1 MIRMMQGDQ
10 YRLPIEFKNEDGTP
24 LTQEEI
30 SDIEIFVGLFR
41 KTISDGGVG
50 FEESEGVFYV
60 FMTQKE
66 TFMLRG
72 EAKIQARIK
81 FLSGDVM
88 GIDLGT
94 VKIDTSTS
102 KVVL

>member
-10 YRLPIEFKNEDGTP
+10 YRLPIEFKNEDGKP
-24 LTQEEI
+24 ITQEEI
-30 SDIEIFVGLFR
+30 NDIEIFVGPFR
-41 KTISDGGVG
+41 KTISDGGVQ
-50 FEESEGVFYV
+50 FERSDGVFYV

-72 EAKIQARIK
+72 DVKIQARIK
-81 FLSGDVM
+81 FLSGDVT
-88 GIDLGT
+88 GIDLGA